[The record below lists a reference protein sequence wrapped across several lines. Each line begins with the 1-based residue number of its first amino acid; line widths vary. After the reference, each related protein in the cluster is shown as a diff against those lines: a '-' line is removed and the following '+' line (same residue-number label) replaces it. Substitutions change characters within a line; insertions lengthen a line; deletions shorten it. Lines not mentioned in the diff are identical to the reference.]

1 MLQESSKNGEGIL
14 MECVED
20 PTEFP
25 RWLLKASSVNPEG
38 MVQESF
44 RGPPGT
50 IEASLREFQ
59 RN

>member
-1 MLQESSKNGEGIL
+1 MLQESSKNGEGTF

-25 RWLLKASSVNPEG
+25 RWILKASSVNPEG

-44 RGPPGT
+44 SRGPPGT
-50 IEASLREFQ
+50 IEASMGEI
-59 RN
+59 